1 VLPATHVVLLQE
13 ETYEDEDDSKQAAPI
28 ANGKTSKAKSS
39 KHVEEDDEEE
49 YVEKSHA
56 KSHHVK
62 ATDKHNDK
70 HEHAKAQ
77 AESESEPADEPAV
90 AKPKP
95 EKPAP
100 EISKPLVE
108 AEADEDETDSEAAS
122 KFSKDVA
129 PKEPKPKSKAD
140 STPVPKAPKEEAP
153 KQAAAPQV
161 PKWSGKGTEP
171 NLAAQL
177 IPGLPAE
184 AEDLEQQTSRKEPTM
199 KELKK
204 MSQEITKEMNA
215 NRAPAPTPA
224 APAGPITF
232 KDLVKKVGSAFGG
245 AGPVNNPAA
254 AAFGYIDPEALKDAG
269 LPPANNVGELMGSL
283 IKAQLGRCISCC
295 DGLFAVCVDGQS
307 LHTASTLGVCSTQL
321 GGTLLEVL

>member
-1 VLPATHVVLLQE
+1 MPANLVILPQE
-13 ETYEDEDDSKQAAPI
+13 ESYEDEDDSKQAAPI

-39 KHVEEDDEEE
+39 KHVEEDDEAE

-62 ATDKHNDK
+62 STDKQNDK
-70 HEHAKAQ
+70 HETAKAQ
-77 AESESEPADEPAV
+77 TESESASADEPAV
-90 AKPKP
+90 EKPKS
-95 EKPAP
+95 EEPAP
-100 EISKPLVE
+100 KISKPLVE
-108 AEADEDETDSEAAS
+108 AEADEDETDSEPTS
-122 KFSKDVA
+122 KVSKDVA
-129 PKEPKPKSKAD
+129 AEEPKPKSKDD
-140 STPVPKAPKEEAP
+140 STSAPKAPKEEAP
-153 KQAAAPQV
+153 KQAAAPQA

-184 AEDLEQQTSRKEPTM
+184 AEDLEPQTPRREPTM

-215 NRAPAPTPA
+215 ARAPAPTPA
-224 APAGPITF
+224 APAGPVTF

-245 AGPVNNPAA
+245 AGPVNNPIAA
-254 AAFGYIDPEALKDAG
+254 AVGYIDPEALKDAG

-283 IKAQLGRCISCC
+283 IKAQLGRCLDC
-295 DGLFAVCVDGQS
+295 
-307 LHTASTLGVCSTQL
+307 
-321 GGTLLEVL
+321 